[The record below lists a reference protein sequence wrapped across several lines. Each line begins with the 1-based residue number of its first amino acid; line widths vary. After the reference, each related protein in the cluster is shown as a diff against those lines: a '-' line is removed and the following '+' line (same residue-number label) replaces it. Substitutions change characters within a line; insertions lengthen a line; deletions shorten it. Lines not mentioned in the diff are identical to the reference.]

1 MPAVSL
7 EATVREE
14 LCWTFF
20 IYENENEITLI
31 AKSNINIMAWS
42 MVLNSLCMLSHRIC
56 ASLWNNC
63 HYFLVQMVK
72 LRLREGWVTLLE
84 LPRQWGAEPE
94 FTLKENCLRGPCTFW
109 YRHTVRAVVESME
122 GHKSQTLAAKSPQ
135 WPPPGGAAWSG
146 GGQVSRASRRVQG
159 TVGTQATM
167 ASASPCEAATV
178 TNVIVW
184 NVSIFFLFE
193 WHADISKPV
202 LMGIHF

>member
-1 MPAVSL
+1 MKLLLLLKVIL
-7 EATVREE
+7 ILWHEAW
-14 LCWTFF
+14 CS
-20 IYENENEITLI
+20 IHY
-31 AKSNINIMAWS
+31 A
-42 MVLNSLCMLSHRIC
+42 CYRIC

-72 LRLREGWVTLLE
+72 LRLQEGWVTLLE
-84 LPRQWGAEPE
+84 LPRQWGVEPE

-109 YRHTVRAVVESME
+109 YGHTVRAVVESVE
-122 GHKSQTLAAKSPQ
+122 GHKSQPLAAKSPQ

-146 GGQVSRASRRVQG
+146 GGQVSQASRRVQG

-193 WHADISKPV
+193 WPADISKPV